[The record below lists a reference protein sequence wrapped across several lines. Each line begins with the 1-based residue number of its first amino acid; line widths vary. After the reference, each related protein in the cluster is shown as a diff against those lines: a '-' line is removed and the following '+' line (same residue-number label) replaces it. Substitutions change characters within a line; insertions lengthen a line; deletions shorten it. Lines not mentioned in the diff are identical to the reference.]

1 MSVNTANTPD
11 GDGVLIYN
19 GEVIHVFT
27 PSISFTFEKNENE
40 GLLGKMEGQLFLTSH
55 RIIFRPMPPKAGVIT
70 FEMPFHALDKVRLEQ
85 PIFGANYI
93 HGFVQAAPGS
103 NIRGDVP
110 FRMTFSRG
118 GCVEFGL
125 MLLQAVDAAERMTR
139 PQSAPPPYAPPA
151 GAYYA
156 APPDYYTP
164 SAPGAAAGGGGGQ
177 QQQHV
182 LQNAPPVFSERPPAD
197 AIFMAEAPPPYPG
210 VGEERAP
217 QPTEELRR
225 AGESAAPPP
234 YSAASDG
241 LRQRRA

>member
-1 MSVNTANTPD
+1 SVNTANTPD

-27 PSISFTFEKNENE
+27 PLVSFTFEKNENE
-40 GLLGKMEGQLFLTSH
+40 GLVGKMEGQLFLTSH
-55 RIIFRPMPPKAGVIT
+55 RIIFRPMPTKAGVIT
-70 FEMPFHALDKVRLEQ
+70 FEMPFHSLDKVRLEQ

-93 HGFVQAAPGS
+93 HGFSQAAAGS

-110 FRMTFSRG
+110 FRMTFNKG

-125 MLLQAVDAAERMTR
+125 MLLQAVEAAERMTR
-139 PQSAPPPYAPPA
+139 PMTAPPPYAPPA
-151 GAYYA
+151 GAYYS

-164 SAPGAAAGGGGGQ
+164 SAGQ
-177 QQQHV
+177 QQPHV
-182 LQNAPPVFSERPPAD
+182 LQNAPAVLLSERPPAD
-197 AIFMAEAPPPYPG
+197 AIYMAESPPPYAG

-225 AGESAAPPP
+225 AGESSAPPP
-234 YSAASDG
+234 YSATSDG
-241 LRQRRA
+241 LRQRRN